1 MPLSSERQ
9 CSGRYVFPTFARPPA
24 LLVRVRNLRMSGAS
38 EFRLRVLTLFDRYH
52 RLLLFALAKFY
63 NVGTMWVLPLWF

>member
-52 RLLLFALAKFY
+52 RLLLFALGKFY
-63 NVGTMWVLPLWF
+63 NVGTMGVLPLWI

>member
-52 RLLLFALAKFY
+52 RLLLIALAIFY
-63 NVGTMWVLPLWF
+63 NVGTIWVLPLWI